1 MRRTPIQLVTVW
13 LCLLAALV
21 GGTGLTS
28 RIVHCDDGQG
38 GSRVEWGC
46 ERNDRGECLSAC
58 ATDVDDCEDGQSE
71 PHPCDDR
78 KLAEDV
84 VTAKP
89 AAADRLAVPPMLPLL
104 MPPLVG
110 VDPAELDIAPLR
122 HAPSPTRAHP
132 PDAAA
137 KLRSTI
143 IIV

>member
-28 RIVHCDDGQG
+28 RLVHCDDGHG

-46 ERNDRGECLSAC
+46 ARNDRGECVVAC
-58 ATDVDDCEDGQSE
+58 AVAENSGEEGESE

-89 AAADRLAVPPMLPLL
+89 SAAERLEPPPVM
-104 MPPLVG
+104 PLVIP
-110 VDPAELDIAPLR
+110 PASVVPHCDLSVGPTR
-122 HAPSPTRAHP
+122 WAPSSTRAHP

>member
-1 MRRTPIQLVTVW
+1 MRRTPIHLVTVW
-13 LCLLAALV
+13 LCLLAALI

-28 RIVHCDDGQG
+28 RLVHCDDGHG
-38 GSRVEWGC
+38 GSRIEWGC
-46 ERNDRGECLSAC
+46 ERNDRGECVVAC
-58 ATDVDDCEDGQSE
+58 GTVNDCGDEGGSE

-78 KLAEDV
+78 KLAEEV

-89 AAADRLAVPPMLPLL
+89 SAADRLELPSMLPLL
-104 MPPLVG
+104 MPPLAAAG
-110 VDPAELDIAPLR
+110 HTDLDVVAPR
-122 HAPSPTRAHP
+122 RVTAPGRAHP